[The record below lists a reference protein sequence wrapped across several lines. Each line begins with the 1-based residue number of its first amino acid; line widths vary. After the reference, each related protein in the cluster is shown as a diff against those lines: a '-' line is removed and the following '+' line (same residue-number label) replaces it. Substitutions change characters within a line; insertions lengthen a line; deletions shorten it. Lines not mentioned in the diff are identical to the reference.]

1 MIVRLIIISIREKG
15 ARKVENEKLQILKML
30 QDNKISADE
39 ASRLLT
45 ALEEPQV
52 KVTTT
57 AGGAK
62 WIRVRVTDLD
72 TGKAKVNVNLPIA
85 LIDVAL
91 NIGMKFVPENA
102 MGQVNGVDVQQ
113 LFDAIKQGAVGK
125 LVEVE
130 DDDEGIRVEVIVE

>member
-1 MIVRLIIISIREKG
+1 M
-15 ARKVENEKLQILKML
+15 ENERLQILKML

-45 ALEEPQV
+45 ALDEPPIMS
-52 KVTTT
+52 TT

-62 WIRVRVTDLD
+62 WIRVRVLDLV

-85 LIDVAL
+85 LVDVAL
-91 NIGMKFVPENA
+91 NIGMKFIPEDA
-102 MGQVNGVDVQQ
+102 MGQVNGVDIRQ
-113 LFDAIKQGAVGK
+113 LMDAIKQGASGK

-130 DDDEGIRVEVIVE
+130 EEDEGVRVEVIVE

>member
-1 MIVRLIIISIREKG
+1 MERE
-15 ARKVENEKLQILKML
+15 RLQILRML

-39 ASRLLT
+39 ASRLLG
-45 ALEEPQV
+45 ALDEPQAP
-52 KVTTT
+52 TSS
-57 AGGAK
+57 GGAK
-62 WIRVRVTDLD
+62 WIRVRVLDLG

-85 LIDVAL
+85 LVDVAL
-91 NIGMKFVPENA
+91 NIGMKFIPQEEL
-102 MGQVNGVDVQQ
+102 GQVNGVDITQ

>member
-1 MIVRLIIISIREKG
+1 M
-15 ARKVENEKLQILKML
+15 QILKML

-39 ASRLLT
+39 AGRLLA

-52 KVTTT
+52 ATV

-62 WIRVRVTDLD
+62 WIRVRVIDLD

-91 NIGMKFVPENA
+91 NIGMKFIPEDE
-102 MGQVNGVDVQQ
+102 MKQINGVDIHQ
-113 LFDAIKQGAVGK
+113 LFDAIKLGAVGK

-130 DDDEGIRVEVIVE
+130 DEDEGIRVEVIVE